1 LRISD
6 QSRKYNLGYGRRETN
21 QPFVGLRYS
30 DFDRQA
36 HTVYYIEPSAD
47 LRLSFREIDKATLF
61 SGGIP
66 FSKPEPA
73 AGQYLFAAEGKQ
85 FLGYGIS
92 IHNNKG
98 IRLVRLAA
106 RYSRKKDGKLL
117 PASFEEYSYH
127 NNGQVKTRS
136 ISEYKNY
143 RHFTVDAKI
152 ISFESI
158 E

>member
-1 LRISD
+1 MSRTETALRT
-6 QSRKYNLGYGRRETN
+6 RFLL
-21 QPFVGLRYS
+21 FFL
-30 DFDRQA
+30 
-36 HTVYYIEPSAD
+36 
-47 LRLSFREIDKATLF
+47 ATLF

-66 FSKPEPA
+66 LPKPEPA
-73 AGQYLFAAEGKQ
+73 TGEYFFSAEGKH
-85 FLGYGIS
+85 FLGYDIS

-98 IRLVRLAA
+98 IRLVRLSA

-152 ISFESI
+152 ISFESM